1 VTGDERVTQSWHD
14 LVKASS
20 IDGELHEG
28 IAAAL
33 HAVELELP
41 EIVGSP
47 GLADALQASVGLTA
61 ELFVAML
68 DSGLPLS
75 EAEPPPATVAYA
87 RELAHLGIPVLSL
100 LRANRVAHVAIWRWF
115 MERART
121 VFADPAEM
129 AIVIEEFT
137 AASFAFTD
145 AITDRISTEYQTA
158 RERWVRSAAAIRTE
172 IIGELLSGASV
183 DPRAASAALRYELGR
198 HHVAFVA
205 WRDSPDLAA
214 TADAGLEA
222 VAAEIAG
229 ALGVD
234 RPLLSPVGQG
244 TLAAWLGSHSPLAPE
259 AIASLGVPD
268 WVSVAIG
275 SPGADVAG
283 FRRSH
288 QQALRARE
296 IALLCGRTGVTQYRD
311 IALLAIATSDLERA
325 REFVEAELGT
335 LASTDDW
342 TRRLAATL
350 RVYLEELGS
359 PRRAG
364 HRLGIHENTV
374 ASRVRAAEEQ
384 LGAPWD
390 GRVPQLLLALKL
402 LDVVKPQPAQG

>member
-1 VTGDERVTQSWHD
+1 
-14 LVKASS
+14 
-20 IDGELHEG
+20 
-28 IAAAL
+28 
-33 HAVELELP
+33 
-41 EIVGSP
+41 
-47 GLADALQASVGLTA
+47 
-61 ELFVAML
+61 LFVAMV

-75 EAEPPPATVAYA
+75 EAEPPPATIAYA

-100 LRANRVAHVAIWRWF
+100 LRANRVAHVTIWRWF

-121 VFADPAEM
+121 HFPDPTEM
-129 AIVIEEFT
+129 AFVIEEFT

-145 AITDRISTEYQTA
+145 AITDGISAEYQA
-158 RERWVRSAAAIRTE
+158 ERERWVRSAAAVRSE
-172 IIGELLSGASV
+172 LIGDLLSGASI
-183 DPRAASAALRYELGR
+183 DPHTASGVLRYELGR

-205 WRDSPDLAA
+205 WRDSPDLEG

-222 VAAEIAG
+222 VATEIAA

-244 TLAAWLGSHSPLAPE
+244 TLAAWLGSRSPLAPD
-259 AIASLGVPD
+259 ALARVGVPD
-268 WVSVAIG
+268 GVSIAIG
-275 SPGADVAG
+275 SPGAGVAG

-288 QQALRARE
+288 QQALSARE
-296 IALLCGRTGVTQYRD
+296 IALLSRRTGATQYRD
-311 IALLAIATSDLERA
+311 IALLAIATSDLEQA

-335 LASTDDW
+335 LAGADDA

-359 PRRAG
+359 PRRTG

-374 ASRVRAAEEQ
+374 ANRVRAAEEQ

-390 GRVPQLLLALKL
+390 HRVPELLLALEL
-402 LDVVKPQPAQG
+402 LEVVSPLPGQG